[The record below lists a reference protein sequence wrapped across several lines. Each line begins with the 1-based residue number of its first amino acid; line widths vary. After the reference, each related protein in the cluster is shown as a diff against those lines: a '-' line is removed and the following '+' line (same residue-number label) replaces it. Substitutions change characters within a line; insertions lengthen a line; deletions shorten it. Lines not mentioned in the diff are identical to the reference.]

1 MGKIVILIS
10 SGIPNKA
17 ASDFRKES
25 ILKAYQNMGQPKS
38 KVSNTAF
45 FFFSKLEKF
54 LEKLLRE

>member
-10 SGIPNKA
+10 TGIPNKA

-45 FFFSKLEKF
+45 FFFFYKLDKI
-54 LEKLLRE
+54 LEKLLR